1 MKRIIYSIY
10 IDIPSDELDYQP
22 PYHGETE
29 DKNQKAKRVF
39 RENYEWL
46 THMQKSWSNSIGI
59 EYRQYTRDDK
69 YLEFESFYKEKYP
82 FVTTWNIVNFYKLH
96 LMYELSKEGF
106 DEILYLDIDVVPVS
120 KLNFFEEWNLDHG
133 IAILTNDPKI
143 DRSLKTIEDNA
154 RWRNKNN
161 KSGHSIRSPAAKYW
175 NCYALLEE
183 EGYEPHNS
191 VYNTGIVGISSKY
204 LKQLDYF
211 GDDFDYILNKMLDL
225 KNDEF
230 SMYPLWIQEI
240 FGWDNETI
248 WGFKTV
254 QNEVP
259 VQLLNEQWH
268 HFMDKWNYIPDNTSL
283 VHVINKN
290 FNYVREWCEK
300 NNIQHI

>member
-82 FVTTWNIVNFYKLH
+82 FITTWNIVNFYKLH

-120 KLNFFEEWNLDHG
+120 KLNFFEEWNLDRG

-143 DRSLKTIEDNA
+143 DRSLKTIADNE
-154 RWRNKNN
+154 WIDNGVHLIVDILSQTTTTTLTFYSS
-161 KSGHSIRSPAAKYW
+161 KSFFVKGDNIEYLKRLTPM
-175 NCYALLEE
+175 
-183 EGYEPHNS
+183 PHNGYRPISNRLVKSLYNIKFNS
-191 VYNTGIVGISSKY
+191 VSK
-204 LKQLDYF
+204 
-211 GDDFDYILNKMLDL
+211 MV
-225 KNDEF
+225 
-230 SMYPLWIQEI
+230 PLIY
-240 FGWDNETI
+240 
-248 WGFKTV
+248 K
-254 QNEVP
+254 
-259 VQLLNEQWH
+259 
-268 HFMDKWNYIPDNTSL
+268 KY
-283 VHVINKN
+283 
-290 FNYVREWCEK
+290 
-300 NNIQHI
+300 